1 MVVNNPE
8 TTTELLNLDIDKIIK
23 FNLAKRWLVIF
34 NPIKTETLI
43 ISRKLNKPLHP
54 SLFMD
59 NKQITEVE
67 VHKHL
72 NVFFLMTV
80 RGMRILIL
88 LRKRH
93 GKE

>member
-1 MVVNNPE
+1 MPAG
-8 TTTELLNLDIDKIIK
+8 ELLNSDIAIIIK
-23 FNLAKRWLVIF
+23 LAKRRLVIF

-59 NKQITEVE
+59 NQQITEVE

-72 NVFFLMTV
+72 GVFFFLMTV

-88 LRKRH
+88 LRKRL